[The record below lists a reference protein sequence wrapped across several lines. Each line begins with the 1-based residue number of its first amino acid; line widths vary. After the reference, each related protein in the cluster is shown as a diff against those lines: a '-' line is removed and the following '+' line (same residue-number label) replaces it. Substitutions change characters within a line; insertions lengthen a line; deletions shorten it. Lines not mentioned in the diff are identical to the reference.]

1 MMPHT
6 YNLNIL
12 EAEAGGLQTIVQ
24 KIFWFALDYLVFN
37 LKKKNPMICM
47 NLENLLLYEIV

>member
-6 YNLNIL
+6 YNLNTL
-12 EAEAGGLQTIVQ
+12 EAEAGGLQTIVS

-37 LKKKNPMICM
+37 LKKKNSMICM
-47 NLENLLLYEIV
+47 NLENLLFYEIV